1 METENSKAPIP
12 NRIIRLAELM
22 ALVGL
27 TSRSAVN
34 RAIREAEFPPPIR
47 LTKRAVGWRLAEV
60 MAWIDSRPHV
70 R

>member
-34 RAIREAEFPPPIR
+34 RAAS
-47 LTKRAVGWRLAEV
+47 W
-60 MAWIDSRPHV
+60 SRQS
-70 R
+70 RIS